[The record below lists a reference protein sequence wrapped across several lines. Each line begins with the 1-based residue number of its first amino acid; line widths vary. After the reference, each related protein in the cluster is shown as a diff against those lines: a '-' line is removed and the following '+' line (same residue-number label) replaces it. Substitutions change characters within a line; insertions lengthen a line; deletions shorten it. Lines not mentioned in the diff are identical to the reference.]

1 MTVGSRAQVWHGTA
15 KHTSGGLTKT
25 QLMMNRAG
33 RIVSRK
39 KHHSAKKDNRLVKA
53 GYKTKK
59 GHFGF
64 VKVGS
69 RKRGHKGRKG
79 LRGGSGGLALSSL
92 SPAELNA
99 LGDGIAGQGITQGQ
113 NGGPGGPLTAAL
125 MAGVAIYGS
134 DSIGAN
140 LSDAF
145 GSSDMKNGASDDG
158 ISGAGITNFGS
169 SSTGVQMR
177 AGMSAGGRRR
187 KSRGRRGRRSMG
199 MMGGTTAPLGEFSGP
214 NMQATMAASGGRRRK
229 GKRSMSMYGGT
240 GNRSHVLGSDISWG
254 PEQMALNA

>member
-1 MTVGSRAQVWHGTA
+1 MSGTKMTVGSRAQVWHGTA

-25 QLMMNRAG
+25 QLMMNKSG

-69 RKRGHKGRKG
+69 RKRGRKG
-79 LRGGSGGLALSSL
+79 HRGGSGGLYNRGL
-92 SPAELNA
+92 SPLDLS
-99 LGDGIAGQGITQGQ
+99 LGSNDVQMEAGMS
-113 NGGPGGPLTAAL
+113 GG
-125 MAGVAIYGS
+125 AIYGS

-145 GSSDMKNGASDDG
+145 GPSDMKNGMSGDG
-158 ISGAGITNFGS
+158 ISGAGITDFGAGS
-169 SSTGVQMR
+169 IGVQMR
-177 AGMSAGGRRR
+177 AGMSAGGKRR
-187 KSRGRRGRRSMG
+187 KSRGRRG
-199 MMGGTTAPLGEFSGP
+199 
-214 NMQATMAASGGRRRK
+214 
-229 GKRSMSMYGGT
+229 KRSKGMRGGT
-240 GNRSHVLGSDISWG
+240 GNRSHYLGSDLPG
-254 PEQMALNA
+254 TPQNDVLTY